1 MPTSNAFFRVI
12 TRLQSL
18 IHQLPFASQLHQL
31 GRRKSARNRNRW
43 RCVPH
48 QLCVA
53 ILALIAISINP
64 QTSHAQNTSA
74 MGVSPK
80 ELAFAAVQGGAN
92 PEKKTLDIAGANLN
106 WTASGTASWLA
117 LSPLTGTASGQVTIT
132 ATTGSL
138 KTGTYTD
145 VITVSDGGSQEV
157 TVPVT
162 FIVTPKGGVG
172 PPAPPS
178 IPQSAN
184 STWEAVCVDRSLN
197 LLGDFQGSIFGYGE
211 GSWSV
216 GPSVSTQLIKF
227 DLAKERAGF
236 NTSVGVGASFRYYNK
251 IKIKDPNGNT
261 RQIKDSQGNSRDNE
275 VTISQVKQECR
286 QTTFKARSEK
296 SYFAAPMFSITP
308 TLYVTKPTSQGDLE
322 VQPAVV
328 VGFFEDI
335 LNFGVGWN
343 LTGPPGEK
351 GNVFLLMSI
360 GAGFNF

>member
-1 MPTSNAFFRVI
+1 MSIRNCTSGLA
-12 TRLQSL
+12 
-18 IHQLPFASQLHQL
+18 
-31 GRRKSARNRNRW
+31 
-43 RCVPH
+43 
-48 QLCVA
+48 A
-53 ILALIAISINP
+53 ILHEKRWKLHTQELYLRILFLAVVGVCHESV
-64 QTSHAQNTSA
+64 QAQNTPA

-80 ELAFAAVQGGAN
+80 NLVFAAVQEGAN
-92 PEKKTLDIAGANLN
+92 PGDQTLDIAGANLN
-106 WTASGTASWLA
+106 WTASGTTSWLA
-117 LSPLTGTASGQVTIT
+117 LSPPAGTTSGQVTISV
-132 ATTGSL
+132 TTGSL

-162 FIVTPKGGVG
+162 FYVTPKEGVG
-172 PPAPPS
+172 PPVPPN

-197 LLGDFQGSIFGYGE
+197 LLGDFQGSVFDYWK

-251 IKIKDPNGNT
+251 I
-261 RQIKDSQGNSRDNE
+261 QIKDSNGKPKNPP

-296 SYFAAPMFSITP
+296 SYLAAPLFSITP

-322 VQPAVV
+322 VQPAILL
-328 VGFFEDI
+328 GFFEDI